1 MLLAFCRRLLFL
13 QVWTTRIEMATV
25 LATQL
30 AQIRAQSTNS
40 LDLKAQKKA
49 HSQSLFFEPR
59 VAATQGF
66 DTIYQICY
74 EGFEELC
81 RLDPSFYGFAGSVFG
96 EQSKQEDRTQ
106 MTAAQNQRLDLVI
119 EEFLGLVSS
128 RLLLK
133 PALKAVEWLVRRFR
147 SMHSWYLHAHR
158 SIVANVNFHT
168 ESMSITRCVWCS
180 PSSPFIRD
188 QRLQLSFQFY
198 LRRFRPRSNFYIHTS
213 SHSQTLHGTRLST
226 LLQAIA
232 LSSPHSARM
241 YSSQT
246 AWVTTIRP

>member
-1 MLLAFCRRLLFL
+1 
-13 QVWTTRIEMATV
+13 MATV
-25 LATQL
+25 LAAQL
-30 AQIRAQSTNS
+30 DQIRAQSTNP

-49 HSQSLFFEPR
+49 HSQSLLFEPR

-81 RLDPSFYGFAGSVFG
+81 RLDSYFYGFAENIFG

-119 EEFLGLVSS
+119 EKFLSLVSS

-147 SMHSWYLHAHR
+147 SMHSLYLRAHR
-158 SIVANVNFHT
+158 PFVANIYVCT
-168 ESMSITRCVWCS
+168 ESMSITHCVWYS
-180 PSSPFIRD
+180 PSFPSIRD
-188 QRLQLSFQFY
+188 QLLQLCFRSY

-226 LLQAIA
+226 LLQAVA
-232 LSSPHSARM
+232 PFLPHSAPI
-241 YSSQT
+241 SSSRS